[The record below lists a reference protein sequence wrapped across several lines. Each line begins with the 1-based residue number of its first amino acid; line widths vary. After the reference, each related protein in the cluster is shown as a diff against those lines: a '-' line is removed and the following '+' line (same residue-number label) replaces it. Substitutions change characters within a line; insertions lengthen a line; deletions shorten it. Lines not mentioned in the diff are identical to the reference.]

1 MTLSSPR
8 EAQRSKLDTL
18 LPRRPRRPKT
28 VLPELTEGF
37 VPDLAAARFASRRGL
52 FGALTGGALSA
63 LGRPDAAPHRD
74 PLLTLVNRITQGFN
88 LAEYERAKALGY
100 QAYLEEQLAPEA
112 IADFDMD
119 ARLADYATLGMSP
132 KELYTAYSAD
142 FTLPYYEFKRAA
154 LQRSVHSKRQLF
166 ERMCEFWNDHFSIDQ
181 NKADF
186 EWVFM
191 PDNDR
196 LVIRAH
202 ALGSFPAMLSASAHS
217 GSMLFY
223 LDNWLNVRNA
233 PQENYARELLEL
245 HTLGVHGGYNESDV
259 KEVAKCFTGWTLNP
273 DPNSS
278 DWLRGA
284 FDVAQHTLGQKFVLG
299 NVIDNTPPRDDAKK
313 VLDLLA
319 MHPSTADFLSRKL
332 IAWFLTPTPPQALV
346 DQVVATYLSTN
357 GDIKSMLRVIAKN
370 LTTLTSRR

>member
-202 ALGSFPAMLSASAHS
+202 ALGSFPAMLSASARCRS
-217 GSMLFY
+217 RR
-223 LDNWLNVRNA
+223 VR
-233 PQENYARELLEL
+233 
-245 HTLGVHGGYNESDV
+245 
-259 KEVAKCFTGWTLNP
+259 
-273 DPNSS
+273 
-278 DWLRGA
+278 LRA
-284 FDVAQHTLGQKFVLG
+284 TW
-299 NVIDNTPPRDDAKK
+299 RR
-313 VLDLLA
+313 
-319 MHPSTADFLSRKL
+319 TADAASIR
-332 IAWFLTPTPPQALV
+332 APNGHPR
-346 DQVVATYLSTN
+346 AT
-357 GDIKSMLRVIAKN
+357 
-370 LTTLTSRR
+370 